1 MKATRTEQIWLPHDD
16 NLSRLCHL
24 SKNLYNKGNYIIKQ
38 GMDKDSKWTR
48 YNELDKILNGKGIAP
63 SDNYKGLPSGTAQW
77 VLKNL
82 DTAWKAFFR
91 LIKDWKKNPT
101 KYRGMPRPPRYKKID
116 GENTLIF
123 TNAQCNIKNSIIKFP
138 KKVGLKIKTLLND
151 DVDLREV
158 RIVPKG
164 TGYVCEIVYNK
175 EIESKETDKD
185 RIVGIDLGVKNII
198 AMVNNI
204 GLNPI
209 VVKDDGTGIKS
220 TNQFYNKKK
229 AELQRVY
236 DHQGIKSGSK
246 MDKLKAKRDRKVHDY
261 VHKLSRFIVDWCV
274 EHDIGTIVFG
284 YNEGWKQKVN
294 IGKRNNQTFT
304 QIPYATI
311 IDKTMYKAEEVGI
324 DVIKQEEAHTSKCLF
339 LDGESIEHHEEYVG
353 KRFKRGLFRSSNG
366 TVINSDV
373 NGGYNIM
380 TKAIPKAFSKEI
392 VGRIGGCGLHPE
404 RVNLSQRELC
414 NTKFAENGVIV

>member
-1 MKATRTEQIWLPHDD
+1 M
-16 NLSRLCHL
+16 
-24 SKNLYNKGNYIIKQ
+24 
-38 GMDKDSKWTR
+38 
-48 YNELDKILNGKGIAP
+48 
-63 SDNYKGLPSGTAQW
+63 
-77 VLKNL
+77 
-82 DTAWKAFFR
+82 
-91 LIKDWKKNPT
+91 
-101 KYRGMPRPPRYKKID
+101 
-116 GENTLIF
+116 
-123 TNAQCNIKNSIIKFP
+123 
-138 KKVGLKIKTLLND
+138 
-151 DVDLREV
+151 
-158 RIVPKG
+158 
-164 TGYVCEIVYNK
+164 
-175 EIESKETDKD
+175 
-185 RIVGIDLGVKNII
+185 GVKNII